1 MRSLSFFDILY
12 FYVKLAQMDNYSIND
27 LVKLSG
33 IKAHTIRVWERR
45 FRIVSPHRTDTNRR
59 RYDDNDLRRIINISI
74 LRRNGFK
81 ISRIATLSGPE
92 IEEKVSFL
100 SRDVF
105 HSETLV
111 DSLIISMSRYNEY
124 EINDFLI
131 RSIMN
136 RGLEETITEVMFPV
150 LNRIGIMW
158 QTGSV
163 DICAEHFVS
172 NIFRQ
177 RIISSIDSLPF
188 LAKPGSKKALLFLP
202 ENELHDLGLLFFSY
216 IIRKTGHKT
225 LYLGQTT
232 PVSSIIDLVRQW
244 EPDIILTSLMSGLP
258 DINAEGFIL
267 QLAKLFP
274 DQKILVSGTLA
285 DAAIKLKHSD
295 IFPVRSAADL
305 KSHL

>member
-1 MRSLSFFDILY
+1 
-12 FYVKLAQMDNYSIND
+12 MDNYSIND

-45 FRIVSPHRTDTNRR
+45 FRIVSPYRTDTNRR
-59 RYDDNDLRRIINISI
+59 RYDGNDLRRIINISI

-81 ISRIATLSGPE
+81 ISRIATLTGPE

-111 DSLIISMSRYNEY
+111 DSLIISISRYNEN

-136 RGLEETITEVMFPV
+136 RGLEETISEIMFPL

-158 QTGSV
+158 QTGSA
-163 DICAEHFVS
+163 DICAEHFIT

-177 RIISSIDSLPF
+177 RIISSIDSLPSM
-188 LAKPGSKKALLFLP
+188 AKPGSKKALLFLP
-202 ENELHDLGLLFFSY
+202 ENELHDLGLLFYSY
-216 IIRKTGHKT
+216 IIRKMGHKT

-258 DINAEGFIL
+258 GINSEDFLL
-267 QLAKLFP
+267 QLAELFP
-274 DQKILVSGTLA
+274 DQKILVSGLLT

-295 IFPVRSAADL
+295 IFPVRSATDL
-305 KSHL
+305 KLHL